1 MKLESKFTLSTG
13 DGYAASIIIAI
24 AIAIAII
31 L

>member
-1 MKLESKFTLSTG
+1 MIVESKFSLSA
-13 DGYAASIIIAI
+13 DDAARIIIAI